1 MFDPLSI
8 FFVIAT
14 FLLAGLVKGVVGL
27 GLPTISLAILVAS
40 YDLTTAMALLIMPS
54 LVTNLWQALVGGNLA
69 YLLQRLW
76 PFLSMATAT
85 VWVGALA
92 LSRVDLNLLSMLLG
106 GLLVVYSL
114 SSLGGFRLAIPETCE
129 PWTGCFLGAVNG
141 VLTGMTGAF
150 AVPGIMYLQSIG
162 LDRNQFVQ
170 AMGLLFSVSTLALA
184 IALQRHNLLN
194 VQLGMLSLL
203 AVLPA
208 ILGMWIGQQIRS
220 GLSEHRFRLVFY
232 ISILLLGLY
241 IIAKSYPE

>member
-141 VLTGMTGAF
+141 VLTGYDRGICGPRYH
-150 AVPGIMYLQSIG
+150 VPSIY
-162 LDRNQFVQ
+162 R
-170 AMGLLFSVSTLALA
+170 T
-184 IALQRHNLLN
+184 
-194 VQLGMLSLL
+194 
-203 AVLPA
+203 
-208 ILGMWIGQQIRS
+208 
-220 GLSEHRFRLVFY
+220 
-232 ISILLLGLY
+232 
-241 IIAKSYPE
+241 

>member
-1 MFDPLSI
+1 
-8 FFVIAT
+8 
-14 FLLAGLVKGVVGL
+14 
-27 GLPTISLAILVAS
+27 
-40 YDLTTAMALLIMPS
+40 
-54 LVTNLWQALVGGNLA
+54 
-69 YLLQRLW
+69 
-76 PFLSMATAT
+76 
-85 VWVGALA
+85 
-92 LSRVDLNLLSMLLG
+92 
-106 GLLVVYSL
+106 
-114 SSLGGFRLAIPETCE
+114 
-129 PWTGCFLGAVNG
+129 
-141 VLTGMTGAF
+141 MTGAF